1 MSGKGYLY
9 WEAPFLRGNP
19 YLGGYVLSKRFAEG
33 LSWDESEGVFLLPT
47 HGKTTIVQRPYIG
60 TGRPLELDAI
70 EFKVP
75 HKAVAEEDWFLI
87 RRVKAKAAAAYFVPY
102 LWIEEVF
109 EVEVDGTYTLG
120 RMPAWG
126 IAPGV
131 TDLTHPAR
139 YFVGDTETPSAAT
152 VTGQVLTSAA
162 TGTLAVRY
170 MPAFK
175 VCVGALSHT
184 LKQVNDLQT
193 QVALTEVLEI
203 PA

>member
-1 MSGKGYLY
+1 VSKGYLY
-9 WEAPFLRGNP
+9 WVAPFFRGLP
-19 YLGGYVLSKRFAEG
+19 YLGGYELSRKFSDG
-33 LSWDESEGVFLLPT
+33 LTWDENEGVFLLPT
-47 HGKTTIVQRPYIG
+47 HGKTTIVQRPYLG
-60 TGRPLELDAI
+60 TGRPLELNAI

-75 HKAVAEEDWFLI
+75 RLAIDEEDWFRI

-102 LWIEEVF
+102 VWTEEVF
-109 EVEVDGTYTLG
+109 EVTTSGTYTLG

-131 TDLTHPAR
+131 TIVTHPPR
-139 YFVGDTETPSAAT
+139 YFVGDVENPAAAT
-152 VTGQVLTSAA
+152 VTGQVLTSAV

-175 VCVGALSHT
+175 VCVGRLSHA
-184 LKQVNDLQT
+184 LKQVNDMQT
-193 QVALTEVLEI
+193 QIALTEVLEI